1 LHPTADTR
9 DFKFLQSLGTA
20 GDAEHYASPSLRVT
34 NMQTSNKTS
43 IWLFLFSFALV
54 FYGMGAS
61 FVESFVNYPT
71 WRLIG
76 ANEFRAYHQ
85 ALSPL
90 VIGYM
95 VIPKIL
101 ATILTILLLW
111 FKPAPLPRW
120 AIWLAV
126 VLQLIPWVSTVA
138 IQFPIQVQLSS
149 DGLSLPLIERLIF
162 TNWWLRKV
170 PQIINA
176 LLFLW
181 LMSLLLRVNSKRSA
195 EA

>member
-1 LHPTADTR
+1 M
-9 DFKFLQSLGTA
+9 Q
-20 GDAEHYASPSLRVT
+20 PS
-34 NMQTSNKTS
+34 SKTS
-43 IWLFLFSFALV
+43 IWLFLIVYALV

-76 ANEFRAYHQ
+76 ANEFRSYHQ

-95 VIPKIL
+95 VIPMLITTL
-101 ATILTILLLW
+101 LTVLLLW
-111 FKPAPLPRW
+111 FRPAPVPLW

-126 VLQLIPWVSTVA
+126 VLQLIVWISTA
-138 IQFPIQVQLSS
+138 TIQLPIQMQLSR

-170 PQIINA
+170 PQIINGF
-176 LLFLW
+176 LFLW
-181 LMSLLLRVNSKRSA
+181 MMSLLLRVNSQRSA
-195 EA
+195 GA

>member
-1 LHPTADTR
+1 
-9 DFKFLQSLGTA
+9 
-20 GDAEHYASPSLRVT
+20 
-34 NMQTSNKTS
+34 MQISNKTS
-43 IWLFLFSFALV
+43 VWLFLISFALV
-54 FYGMGAS
+54 FYGLGAS

-85 ALSPL
+85 TLSPL

-95 VIPKIL
+95 VIPMLITTL
-101 ATILTILLLW
+101 LTVLLLW
-111 FKPAPLPRW
+111 FRPTPIPRW

-126 VLQLIPWVSTVA
+126 VLQLIIWVSTVA
-138 IQFPIQVQLSS
+138 IQLPIQMQLSR
-149 DGLSLPLIERLIF
+149 DGLSLPLIERLIY

-176 LLFLW
+176 FLFLW
-181 LMSLLLRVNSKRSA
+181 LMSLLLRRSFRAGA

>member
-1 LHPTADTR
+1 M
-9 DFKFLQSLGTA
+9 Q
-20 GDAEHYASPSLRVT
+20 ASS
-34 NMQTSNKTS
+34 KTS
-43 IWLFLFSFALV
+43 IWLFLLAFAFV
-54 FYGMGAS
+54 FYGLGGS

-85 ALSPL
+85 TLGPL
-90 VIGYM
+90 VIGFM
-95 VIPKIL
+95 VIPLVI
-101 ATILTILLLW
+101 ATILTLLLLW
-111 FKPAPLPRW
+111 FRPAPVPLW
-120 AIWLAV
+120 AILLAV

-138 IQFPIQVQLSS
+138 IQFPIQVQLSR
-149 DGLSLPLIERLIF
+149 DGLSLPLIDHLIF

-170 PQIINA
+170 PQIING

-181 LMSLLLRVNSKRSA
+181 MMSLLLRVNSQRRV

>member
-1 LHPTADTR
+1 M
-9 DFKFLQSLGTA
+9 Q
-20 GDAEHYASPSLRVT
+20 ASSR
-34 NMQTSNKTS
+34 TSS
-43 IWLFLFSFALV
+43 WLFLITFALV

-85 ALSPL
+85 ALGPL
-90 VIGYM
+90 IIGYM
-95 VIPKIL
+95 VIPMVI
-101 ATILTILLLW
+101 ATLLTVLLLW
-111 FKPAPLPRW
+111 FRPAPLPRW

-126 VLQLIPWVSTVA
+126 VLQLIIWGATAA
-138 IQFPIQVQLSS
+138 IQLPIQMQLSRN
-149 DGLSLPLIERLIF
+149 GLSLPLLDQLVF

-176 LLFLW
+176 FLFLW
-181 LMSLLLRVNSKRSA
+181 LMSLLLRVDSKRSA
-195 EA
+195 AA

>member
-1 LHPTADTR
+1 MR
-9 DFKFLQSLGTA
+9 KS
-20 GDAEHYASPSLRVT
+20 SR
-34 NMQTSNKTS
+34 TS
-43 IWLFLFSFALV
+43 IWLFLVSFALV

-76 ANEFRAYHQ
+76 ANDFRAYHQ

-90 VIGYM
+90 IVGYM
-95 VIPKIL
+95 VIPMLITTL
-101 ATILTILLLW
+101 LTILLLW
-111 FKPAPLPRW
+111 LRPAPIPQW
-120 AIWLAV
+120 AIWLVV
-126 VLQLIPWVSTVA
+126 VLQLVVWVSTVA
-138 IQFPIQVQLSS
+138 IQVPIQVQLSR

-176 LLFLW
+176 ALFFW
-181 LMSLLLRVNSKRSA
+181 MMSLLLRVNSKRSA
-195 EA
+195 AA

>member
-1 LHPTADTR
+1 M
-9 DFKFLQSLGTA
+9 S
-20 GDAEHYASPSLRVT
+20 SPSLKLT

-43 IWLFLFSFALV
+43 IWLFLISFALV

-76 ANEFRAYHQ
+76 ASEFRGYHQ
-85 ALSPL
+85 AFGPL
-90 VIGYM
+90 IICYM
-95 VIPKIL
+95 VIPMLIT
-101 ATILTILLLW
+101 TILTMLLVW
-111 FKPAPLPRW
+111 FTPAPIPRW
-120 AIWLAV
+120 AIWLSV
-126 VLQLIPWVSTVA
+126 VLQLTIWVSTAA
-138 IQFPIQVQLSS
+138 IELPIQVQLSR
-149 DGLSLPLIERLIF
+149 DGFSLPLIERLIF

-181 LMSLLLRVNSKRSA
+181 LMSLLLRVNSQRST

>member
-1 LHPTADTR
+1 
-9 DFKFLQSLGTA
+9 
-20 GDAEHYASPSLRVT
+20 
-34 NMQTSNKTS
+34 MQTSNKTS
-43 IWLFLFSFALV
+43 IWLFLISFALV

-95 VIPKIL
+95 VIPMLIT
-101 ATILTILLLW
+101 TILTMILVW
-111 FKPAPLPRW
+111 FRPAPVPRW
-120 AIWLAV
+120 AIWLSL
-126 VLQLIPWVSTVA
+126 VLQLMIWVSTAA
-138 IQFPIQVQLSS
+138 IQLPIQVQLSRE
-149 DGLSLPLIERLIF
+149 GLSLSLIERLIS

-170 PQIINA
+170 PQIING

-181 LMSLLLRVNSKRSA
+181 MMTLLLRVNSQRIAKAGS
-195 EA
+195 

>member
-1 LHPTADTR
+1 M
-9 DFKFLQSLGTA
+9 Q
-20 GDAEHYASPSLRVT
+20 ASS
-34 NMQTSNKTS
+34 KTS
-43 IWLFLFSFALV
+43 TWLFLIAFALV

-95 VIPKIL
+95 VMPKIL
-101 ATILTILLLW
+101 ATILTMLLVWLR
-111 FKPAPLPRW
+111 PAPVPRW
-120 AIWLAV
+120 AIWLAL
-126 VLQLIPWVSTVA
+126 VLQLIPWASTVA

-149 DGLSLPLIERLIF
+149 GGLSMPLIDRLIF

-176 LLFLW
+176 FLFLW
-181 LMSLLLRVNSKRSA
+181 MMSLLLRMSFRRSA

>member
-1 LHPTADTR
+1 MTKL
-9 DFKFLQSLGTA
+9 
-20 GDAEHYASPSLRVT
+20 
-34 NMQTSNKTS
+34 QTSTKTS
-43 IWLFLFSFALV
+43 NWLFLISFALV

-95 VIPKIL
+95 VIPMLITTL
-101 ATILTILLLW
+101 LTVLLLW
-111 FKPAPLPRW
+111 FRPTPLPQW

-126 VLQLIPWVSTVA
+126 VLQLVIWVSTIA
-138 IQFPIQVQLSS
+138 IQLPIQMQLSRN
-149 DGLSLPLIERLIF
+149 GLSLPLIDRLIF

-176 LLFLW
+176 FLFLW
-181 LMSLLLRVNSKRSA
+181 LMSLLLTVNSKRSA
-195 EA
+195 AA

>member
-1 LHPTADTR
+1 
-9 DFKFLQSLGTA
+9 
-20 GDAEHYASPSLRVT
+20 
-34 NMQTSNKTS
+34 MQTSNKTS

-85 ALSPL
+85 TLSPL

-95 VIPKIL
+95 VIPMLIT
-101 ATILTILLLW
+101 TILTILLLW
-111 FKPAPLPRW
+111 FRPTPIPRW
-120 AIWLAV
+120 AIGLAV
-126 VLQLIPWVSTVA
+126 VLQLIIWVSTVA
-138 IQFPIQVQLSS
+138 IQLPIQVQLSRG
-149 DGLSLPLIERLIF
+149 GLSLPLIERLIF

-181 LMSLLLRVNSKRSA
+181 LMSLLLRVNSQLSA

>member
-1 LHPTADTR
+1 M
-9 DFKFLQSLGTA
+9 Q
-20 GDAEHYASPSLRVT
+20 ASS
-34 NMQTSNKTS
+34 KTS
-43 IWLFLFSFALV
+43 IWLFLIVFALV

-76 ANEFRAYHQ
+76 ADEFRAYHQ

-90 VIGYM
+90 IIGYM
-95 VIPKIL
+95 VIPMLI
-101 ATILTILLLW
+101 TTFMTVLLLW
-111 FKPAPLPRW
+111 FRPAPLPQW
-120 AIWLAV
+120 AIWLSV
-126 VLQLIPWVSTVA
+126 LLQLIVWFSTAA
-138 IQFPIQVQLSS
+138 IQLPIQMQLSR

-170 PQIINA
+170 PQIMNA
-176 LLFLW
+176 VLFLW
-181 LMSLLLRVNSKRSA
+181 LLSLLLMVNSQRRA

>member
-1 LHPTADTR
+1 
-9 DFKFLQSLGTA
+9 
-20 GDAEHYASPSLRVT
+20 
-34 NMQTSNKTS
+34 MQTSNKTS
-43 IWLFLFSFALV
+43 IWLFLICFALV
-54 FYGMGAS
+54 FYGLGAS

-90 VIGYM
+90 IIGYM
-95 VIPKIL
+95 VIPMLIT
-101 ATILTILLLW
+101 TIVTALLLW
-111 FKPAPLPRW
+111 FKPAPIPRW
-120 AIWLAV
+120 AIGLAV
-126 VLQLIPWVSTVA
+126 VLQLIIWVSTFA
-138 IQFPIQVQLSS
+138 IQFPIQVLLSN
-149 DGLSLPLIERLIF
+149 DGLSLPLINRLIF

-176 LLFLW
+176 FLFLW
-181 LMSLLLRVNSKRSA
+181 LMSLLLRVNSPRSA

>member
-1 LHPTADTR
+1 
-9 DFKFLQSLGTA
+9 
-20 GDAEHYASPSLRVT
+20 
-34 NMQTSNKTS
+34 MQTSNKTS

-85 ALSPL
+85 AVSPL

-95 VIPKIL
+95 VIPMLIT
-101 ATILTILLLW
+101 TILTVLLLW
-111 FKPAPLPRW
+111 FRPVPIPRW

-126 VLQLIPWVSTVA
+126 VLQLITWVSTAA
-138 IQFPIQVQLSS
+138 IQLPIQAQLSS

-181 LMSLLLRVNSKRSA
+181 LMALLLRVNFQRSA

>member
-1 LHPTADTR
+1 
-9 DFKFLQSLGTA
+9 
-20 GDAEHYASPSLRVT
+20 
-34 NMQTSNKTS
+34 MQTSTKTS
-43 IWLFLFSFALV
+43 NWLFLISFALV

-95 VIPKIL
+95 VSPMLITTL
-101 ATILTILLLW
+101 LTVLLLW
-111 FKPAPLPRW
+111 FRPTPLPQW

-126 VLQLIPWVSTVA
+126 VLQLVIWVSTIA
-138 IQFPIQVQLSS
+138 IQLPIQMQLSRN
-149 DGLSLPLIERLIF
+149 GLSLPLIDRLIF

-176 LLFLW
+176 FLFLW

-195 EA
+195 AV

>member
-1 LHPTADTR
+1 
-9 DFKFLQSLGTA
+9 
-20 GDAEHYASPSLRVT
+20 
-34 NMQTSNKTS
+34 MQTSNKTS
-43 IWLFLFSFALV
+43 VWLFLVSFALV
-54 FYGMGAS
+54 FYGAGAS

-95 VIPKIL
+95 VIPMLIG
-101 ATILTILLLW
+101 TMLTILLLW
-111 FKPAPLPRW
+111 LKPIPIPRW
-120 AIWLAV
+120 AIGLAV
-126 VLQLIPWVSTVA
+126 VLQLIIWISTFT
-138 IQFPIQVQLSS
+138 IQLPIQMQLSR
-149 DGLSLPLIERLIF
+149 DGLSLPLINHLMF

-181 LMSLLLRVNSKRSA
+181 LMSLLLRVNSQRSA